1 MMVVEEYRL
10 TWLLD
15 ICLILSDRAGPL
27 RGVEKLTDN
36 MFPITAATPSMA
48 EFAEL
53 TGVSHLL
60 KPNSVVRVL
69 ISPQIIFWK

>member
-1 MMVVEEYRL
+1 MTVVEEYRL

-36 MFPITAATPSMA
+36 MFPITLATPSMD

-53 TGVSHLL
+53 TGVLHLL
-60 KPNSVVRVL
+60 KLTSLVRVL